1 MIENK
6 QLPPFQ
12 PAFLKPRYWGL
23 WLGIGIFK
31 LILALP
37 YPMLV
42 LLGKGL
48 GKLFAKLGF
57 GKHRIRIAKRN
68 LELCFPDYTHEQIEQ
83 ILAKNIESGRKWKG
97 LSTLKMCLRIAEF
110 SLLACI
116 F

>member
-42 LLGKGL
+42 LLGKGFRQTICQTWL
-48 GKLFAKLGF
+48 
-57 GKHRIRIAKRN
+57 
-68 LELCFPDYTHEQIEQ
+68 
-83 ILAKNIESGRKWKG
+83 WKT
-97 LSTLKMCLRIAEF
+97 SYSYR
-110 SLLACI
+110 
-116 F
+116 